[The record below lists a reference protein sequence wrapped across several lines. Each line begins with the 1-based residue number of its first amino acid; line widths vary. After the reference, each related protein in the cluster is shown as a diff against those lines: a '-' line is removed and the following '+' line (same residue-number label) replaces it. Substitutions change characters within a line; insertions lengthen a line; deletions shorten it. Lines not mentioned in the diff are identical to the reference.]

1 MSSQNDAAAS
11 TAALPMSN
19 LEAFLK
25 PSPVLYSG
33 SVAAAKGYLD
43 SLTQDLRQEQR
54 GQKRKQRTPVPQ
66 AHQLHVNGFNHNQ
79 IWEQAKRILDS
90 ALTISSRD
98 LDRFNERNTALSRP
112 SKQKFP
118 EDDESMSDDVED
130 DEEMEDGEDSEDNEE
145 MLDLGDEEEVDFGE
159 DYGEPLPEEENE
171 EVEEEEEEEEE
182 KEDGTLEGDE
192 SPRPDK
198 KKKIDPHSLNDDF
211 FSLEE
216 FNKQSAFF
224 ENRDSRRPH
233 TDADSDEEDIDWDAD
248 PLALPNIPDKRTVDE
263 DGNDEDE
270 DDMDEDEL
278 DLDMEIPDANSEEG
292 DEDEDG
298 DMGLN
303 DDPRNAKY
311 EDFFDP
317 PPNAS
322 KSKSKQTK
330 QTQEDIDAD
339 IDRAMANVRRDLFD
353 DDEMSGEDD
362 AMDGEQSKNMSS
374 HEKRR
379 AQIADEIRRLEAANV
394 AKKDW
399 TLMGEAQSNARPIN
413 SLIEEDL
420 DFERVGKPVPIIT
433 TEVSNDIESLIKRR
447 IITKEFDDI
456 IRRRPLAIGEQGGA
470 TKRKFELD
478 ETKPQHSLAE
488 LYEQDHL
495 RATDPG
501 FIDKGAEK
509 LRKEHNEVIQL
520 WEQISSQLDT
530 LSNWHFKP
538 KRPQVDL
545 NVVSNVDTITM
556 EDAQP
561 TTRGESGIASGNM
574 APHEIYNPS
583 ETRMAGEIKLKSG
596 VSLAKDELGKEAKLR
611 HRRRREAQKKRKRE
625 SQAAASKPDSASSQK
640 KELVSNLKKGGVKV
654 IGKGGN
660 LTDVQGNKI
669 QDTASKGRENL
680 KL

>member
-11 TAALPMSN
+11 TAALPMAN
-19 LEAFLK
+19 PEAFLK

-43 SLTQDLRQEQR
+43 SLTQDLKQEQR
-54 GQKRKQRTPVPQ
+54 GQKRKQRTLVPQ

-98 LDRFNERNTALSRP
+98 LDRFNERNTALARP
-112 SKQKFP
+112 SKRKFS
-118 EDDESMSDDVED
+118 EDDESMSDIVED
-130 DEEMEDGEDSEDNEE
+130 DGEIEDDEDNEDNEE
-145 MLDLGDEEEVDFGE
+145 ILDSEDEEEVDFGE
-159 DYGEPLPEEENE
+159 DYGESLPEED
-171 EVEEEEEEEEE
+171 EEEEEEEEE
-182 KEDGTLEGDE
+182 EEREGEEGTLEGDE
-192 SPRPDK
+192 PSRPDK
-198 KKKIDPHSLNDDF
+198 KKKLDPHGLNDDF

-224 ENRDSRRPH
+224 ENQDSRRPH

-248 PLALPNIPDKRTVDE
+248 PLALPDIPDKRTVGEDE
-263 DGNDEDE
+263 NDEDE

-292 DEDEDG
+292 DEDEDD

-317 PPNAS
+317 PPNAK

-339 IDRAMANVRRDLFD
+339 IDRAMANVRRDLFE

-362 AMDGEQSKNMSS
+362 ALDGEQSKNMSS

-470 TKRKFELD
+470 AKRKFELD
-478 ETKPQHSLAE
+478 ESKPQHSLAE

-520 WEQISSQLDT
+520 WEEISCQLDT

-596 VSLAKDELGKEAKLR
+596 VSLAKDELSKEAKLR
-611 HRRRREAQKKRKRE
+611 HRRREAQKKRKRE

>member
-1 MSSQNDAAAS
+1 MPSQNHLYA
-11 TAALPMSN
+11 TTTALPTSN
-19 LEAFLK
+19 PEAFLK
-25 PSPVLYSG
+25 PSPLLYSD
-33 SVAAAKGYLD
+33 SVAAAKSYLD
-43 SLTQDLRQEQR
+43 SLTRDLRQEQQR
-54 GQKRKQRTPVPQ
+54 GQKRKQRTPGPQVP
-66 AHQLHVNGFNHNQ
+66 QLHVNGFSHSQ

-98 LDRFNERNTALSRP
+98 LNRFNAQSTVPSRSVKRKSP
-112 SKQKFP
+112 
-118 EDDESMSDDVED
+118 DDNSDSMSDAIEAGESEEESED
-130 DEEMEDGEDSEDNEE
+130 DGGE
-145 MLDLGDEEEVDFGE
+145 MLELDS
-159 DYGEPLPEEENE
+159 
-171 EVEEEEEEEEE
+171 EEEEEQEEEE
-182 KEDGTLEGDE
+182 ADIDENGNKGPPDEEDEDETMEGDE
-192 SPRPDK
+192 SPRPSK
-198 KKKIDPHSLNDDF
+198 KKKTDPHGLNDGF

-224 ENRDSRRPH
+224 ENQDARRPH
-233 TDADSDEEDIDWDAD
+233 TEAASDEEDIDWDAD
-248 PLALPNIPDKRTVDE
+248 PLTLQDIPDKESADQE
-263 DGNDEDE
+263 E
-270 DDMDEDEL
+270 DDMDDDEE
-278 DLDMEIPDANSEEG
+278 DLDMGMVDADSNA
-292 DEDEDG
+292 EDDDMELSGNDG
-298 DMGLN
+298 
-303 DDPRNAKY
+303 RQARY

-317 PPNAS
+317 PPNVKKT
-322 KSKSKQTK
+322 KSKPA

-353 DDEMSGEDD
+353 DDDMSGEDD
-362 AMDGEQSKNMSS
+362 GSDGEKSKNMSS

-399 TLMGEAQSNARPIN
+399 TLMGEAQSNARPFN

-456 IRRRPLAIGEQGGA
+456 IRRRPLAIGEGGA
-470 TKRKFELD
+470 VKRRVELD

-495 RATDPG
+495 RSTDPA

-509 LRKEHNEVIQL
+509 LRKEHQEVIQL
-520 WEQISSQLDT
+520 WEEISSQLDT

-538 KRPQVDL
+538 KKPQVDL
-545 NVVSNVDTITM
+545 NVVSNVDTIFM

-561 TTRGESGIASGNM
+561 TTRADSGAASGNM
-574 APHEIYNPS
+574 APHEIYNPG
-583 ETRMAGEIKLKSG
+583 ETRTPGEIKLKSG
-596 VSLAKDELGKEAKLR
+596 ASLAKDELSKEAKLR
-611 HRRRREAQKKRKRE
+611 HRRRREALKKRKRE

-640 KELVSNLKKGGVKV
+640 KQLVSSLKKGGVKV

-660 LTDVQGNKI
+660 LTDVQGNKV
-669 QDTASKGRENL
+669 QDTAPKGRENL

>member
-1 MSSQNDAAAS
+1 MSSQNDAATS

-19 LEAFLK
+19 PEAFLK

-43 SLTQDLRQEQR
+43 SLTQDLKKEQR
-54 GQKRKQRTPVPQ
+54 EQKRKQRTTVPQ
-66 AHQLHVNGFNHNQ
+66 VHQLHVNGFNHNQ

-118 EDDESMSDDVED
+118 EDDESMLDEVED
-130 DEEMEDGEDSEDNEE
+130 DEEMEDDEDNEDNEE
-145 MLDLGDEEEVDFGE
+145 MLDLEDEEEVDFAE
-159 DYGEPLPEEENE
+159 DYGESLP
-171 EVEEEEEEEEE
+171 EEE
-182 KEDGTLEGDE
+182 KEDGILDGDE
-192 SPRPDK
+192 PPRPDK
-198 KKKIDPHSLNDDF
+198 KKKIDPHGLNDDF

-216 FNKQSAFF
+216 FNKQSTFF

-233 TDADSDEEDIDWDAD
+233 TNADSDEEDIDWDAD
-248 PLALPNIPDKRTVDE
+248 PLALPDIPDKRTVDE
-263 DGNDEDE
+263 DE
-270 DDMDEDEL
+270 DDVDEDEL
-278 DLDMEIPDANSEEG
+278 DLDMEIPDANFEEE

-298 DMGLN
+298 DMGLK

-317 PPNAS
+317 PPNAK

-353 DDEMSGEDD
+353 DDEMSGEDN
-362 AMDGEQSKNMSS
+362 AMEGEQSKNMSS

-456 IRRRPLAIGEQGGA
+456 IRRRPLAIGEQGGT

-495 RATDPG
+495 RSTDPG

-520 WEQISSQLDT
+520 WEEISSQLDT

-596 VSLAKDELGKEAKLR
+596 LSLAKDELDKEAKLR

-669 QDTASKGRENL
+669 QDTASTGRENL